1 MKKNDKGLGK
11 GLDALIK
18 PSYYEEQN
26 NEIVYININK
36 IKPNPMQPRKNYS
49 QEKITELAS
58 SIQEQGVLQ
67 PILVRQNSDKEYEII
82 AGERRWRASLEAGLT
97 TVPALIKEFQ
107 DQEVLAIA
115 LIENLQREDLNPME
129 QAFALQKLQDELGV
143 SQDQLATK
151 IGKSRP
157 QLTNLLRLIKLPQ
170 KVQDL
175 IESSE
180 ITSGHARALLS
191 IKDEELMIKIC
202 DKIIK
207 KELSVRQTEE
217 LVKNYT
223 TQENKVRGNNK
234 AHKDEYSQHLENKIK
249 EKLPISNKLK
259 LKGNEQK
266 GQITIKYENEQEL
279 EELLNFMGVGK
290 EDI

>member
-1 MKKNDKGLGK
+1 MQKKEKGLGK

-18 PSYYEEQN
+18 PSFYEEKSTDSVQLS
-26 NEIVYININK
+26 VQK
-36 IKPNPMQPRKNYS
+36 VKPNPYQPRKNFS
-49 QEKITELAS
+49 EESIHELAL
-58 SIQEQGVLQ
+58 SIKENGVLQ
-67 PILVRQNSDKEYEII
+67 PILVRKNENQEYEII
-82 AGERRWRASLEAGLT
+82 AGERRWRASLEAGVNT
-97 TVPALIKEFQ
+97 IPALVRNYDNNQ
-107 DQEVLAIA
+107 VLAIA